1 MDEWIETLGRARDMA
16 ISQSIAGSTGSDN
29 DFGDMSS
36 KMSSPASTLGG
47 GNAFSEGFTI
57 NDKSGRNHL
66 SKSQTH
72 GEGSSSKMNR
82 FSKRQSKGGLG
93 AAF

>member
-1 MDEWIETLGRARDMA
+1 MA
-16 ISQSIAGSTGSDN
+16 IAQNMAGSSGSDN
-29 DFGDMSS
+29 DFGGMSS
-36 KMSSPASTLGG
+36 KMSSPTSTLGG

-66 SKSQTH
+66 SKPHSH
-72 GEGSSSKMNR
+72 SDGSSSSKLNR
-82 FSKRQSKGGLG
+82 FSKRQSKSGLG

>member
-1 MDEWIETLGRARDMA
+1 MA
-16 ISQSIAGSTGSDN
+16 IAQNIAGSSGSDN

-36 KMSSPASTLGG
+36 KMSSPTSTLGG
-47 GNAFSEGFTI
+47 NNAFSEGFTI

-66 SKSQTH
+66 SKSQAH
-72 GEGSSSKMNR
+72 GEGSTSKMNR
-82 FSKRQSKGGLG
+82 FSKRQSKSGLG